1 MTYSEAVEQA
11 TRIAMARSHVAF
23 IHTDPSAQFNFRFDM
38 PMELSWPDEIGYKT
52 VARIDVDGSLK
63 LISWVKPIREQL

>member
-1 MTYSEAVEQA
+1 MTYTQAVEEA

-23 IHTDPSAQFNFRFDM
+23 IHTDPSFQFNFRFDM
-38 PMELSWPDEIGYKT
+38 PMELAWPDETRYQT

-63 LISWVKPIREQL
+63 LVDFRL